1 MTAIVVSAIRGT
13 AWRALG
19 AALIGLSAVATA
31 HAQEKFVYM
40 TNWFAEAEHGGFYQ
54 AVATG
59 LYKKAGLDV
68 TVKMGG
74 PQVNIFQLLAAGQA
88 DCVMGSSDLQI
99 MQTREGGLPIVS
111 VAAMMQKDPQVLI
124 AHEDVKTFEQL
135 KGKTILIAASANQGY
150 WPWVKAKFG
159 LTDAQ
164 TRPYTYNI
172 QPFVADKNTVQQGY
186 ITSEP
191 YAIQKAGVKANVLIF
206 GDYGYP
212 AYATT
217 ISCMDKTVKERKAA
231 VAAFVKASVEGW
243 KSYLADPAPGNAL
256 IKKDNPEMTD
266 DQLLYS
272 VAKMKESGLITGG
285 DAAKLGIGVMTE
297 ARAKASYDFMLSA
310 KLLDPAKVKLADT
323 YTTEFVKDL
332 KVLP

>member
-1 MTAIVVSAIRGT
+1 MTASVVSLSRA
-13 AWRALG
+13 AAVALALG
-19 AALIGLSAVATA
+19 AMAPA
-31 HAQEKFVYM
+31 HADEKFVYV
-40 TNWFAEAEHGGFYQ
+40 TNWFAQAEHGGFYQ

-59 LYKKAGLDV
+59 LYKKAGLDA
-68 TVKMGG
+68 TIKMGG
-74 PQVNIFQLLAAGQA
+74 PQVNIFQLMAAGQA

-99 MQTREGGLPIVS
+99 MQNREGGLPVMT
-111 VAAMMQKDPQVLI
+111 VAAVMQKDPQVLI

-164 TRPYTYNI
+164 TRPYTFNI

-191 YAIQKAGVKANVLIF
+191 YAIQKAGVKANVLVF

-231 VAAFVKASVEGW
+231 VAAFVKASIEGW
-243 KSYLADPAPGNAL
+243 KSYLANPAPGNAL

-266 DQLLYS
+266 DQLAYS

-297 ARAKASYDFMLSA
+297 ARSKASYDFMLSA

-332 KVLP
+332 KVMP

>member
-1 MTAIVVSAIRGT
+1 MNASVVSLSRA
-13 AWRALG
+13 AAVALALG
-19 AALIGLSAVATA
+19 AMAPA
-31 HAQEKFVYM
+31 HADEKFVYV
-40 TNWFAEAEHGGFYQ
+40 TNWFAQAEHGGFYQ

-59 LYKKAGLDV
+59 LYKKAGLDA
-68 TVKMGG
+68 TIKMGG
-74 PQVNIFQLLAAGQA
+74 PQVNIFQLMAAGQA

-99 MQTREGGLPIVS
+99 MQNREGGLPVMT
-111 VAAMMQKDPQVLI
+111 VAAVMQKDPQVLI

-164 TRPYTYNI
+164 TRPYTFNI

-191 YAIQKAGVKANVLIF
+191 YAIQKAGVKANVLVF

-231 VAAFVKASVEGW
+231 VAAFVKASLEGW
-243 KSYLADPAPGNAL
+243 KSYLANPAPGNAL

-266 DQLLYS
+266 DQLAYS

-297 ARAKASYDFMLSA
+297 ARSKASYDFMLSA

-332 KVLP
+332 KVMP